1 MDYMIWVWLG
11 VIVLAGLME
20 AATMQLS
27 SIWFIGGGLLSLLI
41 ALVGGPLWL
50 QIVIFILTSAVL
62 LVFTRPILMDK
73 LQLGKNKTNA
83 DTLIGETCIVN
94 EPIDNIKSEGSVK
107 IKSLIWTA
115 RSIDDETTFKKGDR
129 VEVAEIQG
137 VKLIVKKQEKQEVL

>member
-1 MDYMIWVWLG
+1 MNYMIWVWLI
-11 VIVLAGLME
+11 VIVLAGLLE

-41 ALVGGPLWL
+41 ALIGGPLWL
-50 QIVIFILTSAVL
+50 QIVLFILVSVVL

-83 DTLIGETCIVN
+83 DSLIGETCIVN
-94 EPIDNIKSEGSVK
+94 EPIDNVKSEGSVK

-115 RSIDDETTFKKGDR
+115 RSVNDEITFKKGDR
-129 VEVAEIQG
+129 VVVSEIQG
-137 VKLIVKKQEKQEVL
+137 VKLIVKKEEN